1 MKEYALAEIFDA
13 VTLAPTSDTPTPQL
27 EDVLLT
33 QQGVDTSSSTSSTTS
48 TTVPSER
55 YVEQADR
62 EESEDVD
69 EQNNETLR
77 KKSNKKSS
85 SGAKSKSES
94 TKKSSLLKSLVT
106 DYSRDERAKKNR
118 RGRKWSNLSKS
129 RPKNRKSISN

>member
-13 VTLAPTSDTPTPQL
+13 VTMAPTSDTSTPLL
-27 EDVLLT
+27 EDIL
-33 QQGVDTSSSTSSTTS
+33 QGVDSSTSTTS
-48 TTVPSER
+48 TTVPSEK
-55 YVEQADR
+55 YVEQPDR
-62 EESEDVD
+62 EENEDVE

-77 KKSNKKSS
+77 KKSKK

-129 RPKNRKSISN
+129 RPKTKKNLN

>member
-13 VTLAPTSDTPTPQL
+13 VTLAPTSDTPTPLL
-27 EDVLLT
+27 EDLLLT
-33 QQGVDTSSSTSSTTS
+33 QGVDSSTSTTS

-55 YVEQADR
+55 YVEQPDR

-85 SGAKSKSES
+85 SPASSAAKSKSES

-106 DYSRDERAKKNR
+106 EYSRDERAKKNR
-118 RGRKWSNLSKS
+118 RGRKWSNLSK
-129 RPKNRKSISN
+129 

>member
-13 VTLAPTSDTPTPQL
+13 VTMAPVSETQTPLLEESILQGADTPTS
-27 EDVLLT
+27 T
-33 QQGVDTSSSTSSTTS
+33 TSSS
-48 TTVPSER
+48 VPSEK
-55 YVEQADR
+55 YVEQPDR
-62 EESEDVD
+62 DEIEDIE

-77 KKSNKKSS
+77 KKTKK

-118 RGRKWSNLSKS
+118 RGRKWTNLSESKS
-129 RPKNRKSISN
+129 KPI

>member
-13 VTLAPTSDTPTPQL
+13 VTLAPISDTPTPLL
-27 EDVLLT
+27 EDILL
-33 QQGVDTSSSTSSTTS
+33 QGVDSSTSTTS
-48 TTVPSER
+48 TTVPSEK
-55 YVEQADR
+55 YVEQPDR

-77 KKSNKKSS
+77 KKSKK

-106 DYSRDERAKKNR
+106 EYSRDERAKKNR

-129 RPKNRKSISN
+129 RPKKPSRIFKGTDSVE